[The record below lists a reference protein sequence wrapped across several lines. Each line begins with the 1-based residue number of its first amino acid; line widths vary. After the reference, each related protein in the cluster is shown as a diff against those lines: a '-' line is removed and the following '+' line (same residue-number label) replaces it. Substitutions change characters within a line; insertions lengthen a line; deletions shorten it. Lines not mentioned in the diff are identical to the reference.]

1 MSTVK
6 QTVPVQS
13 VEQLK
18 EQLVLGPVSFG
29 FVKKAKDGF
38 RKALGTT
45 CLSMIPTDKHPKGVR
60 KPAVNSVPF
69 YDLTIGKWR
78 SVSCSSLIFGE
89 A

>member
-13 VEQLK
+13 VEHLK
-18 EQLVLGPVSFG
+18 EQLGLGPVSFG

-45 CLSMIPTDKHPKGVR
+45 CLSMIPADKHPKGIR
-60 KPAVNSVPF
+60 KASAKSVPF
-69 YDLTIGKWR
+69 YDLTIQNWR
-78 SVSCSSLIFGE
+78 SVSAESLVFGE